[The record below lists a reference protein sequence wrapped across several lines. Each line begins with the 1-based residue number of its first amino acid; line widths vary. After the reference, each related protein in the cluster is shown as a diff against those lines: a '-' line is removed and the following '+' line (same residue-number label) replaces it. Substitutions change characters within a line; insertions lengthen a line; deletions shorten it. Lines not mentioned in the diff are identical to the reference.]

1 MMFVLGGR
9 GWDCETREE
18 GTWVVIFACGAVRS
32 FSSRVSR
39 GLGGAERGKQVDVSW
54 AIFVGVVVAKLV
66 FM

>member
-1 MMFVLGGR
+1 
-9 GWDCETREE
+9 
-18 GTWVVIFACGAVRS
+18 VIFACDTVRS

-54 AIFVGVVVAKLV
+54 AIFVGVVAKLV